1 MTNYTK
7 QTRSGIVREVA
18 LLHCDNVGATVEWE
32 RPTDSWLGKRLWSV
46 GFHYTNAS
54 GRDYWG
60 SVFATGTVEMY
71 TRNNRTGYGR
81 LVAAGHKRL
90 ERTGLSDTG
99 RYLIQRE
106 RKDAATQTAHDAVQA
121 ESIAIVERANR
132 TDTEVTDRLAGI
144 KQVGTIDMTPSWT
157 ETARM
162 LIVLMDNGTDEGKA
176 TARAE
181 IQRMGTLLDRFI
193 KQGAACA

>member
-106 RKDAATQTAHDAVQA
+106 RKDAATQTAHDA
-121 ESIAIVERANR
+121 
-132 TDTEVTDRLAGI
+132 EVTDRLAGI